1 MVDLRQS
8 LEKLTSFRPE
18 KYFITTLYL
27 RLTPED
33 RQNNKY
39 LIIYKDLVK
48 KKGKDLEALNLEKE
62 TLESVKEDIKNIQE
76 FLSEP
81 KNLEGCRGIAIF
93 SCSKLGFFE
102 YIKLPYVY
110 RNRLMFSPDP
120 LVREIAA
127 IDEELGRIA
136 ILLLDRKHIRYF
148 LMDITGIEE
157 KLDFLEPLTTR
168 AHRFHSGGALLKGA
182 EGTFQYRMPSR
193 VASPNVIQHG
203 MGEWRFYTRLKEEWH
218 KILKLAS
225 DALFEEWK
233 RVYFDKLVIGGFLEE
248 GLKQIE
254 NFLHPYVR
262 EKLVGY
268 IEITPE
274 EAKPH
279 QVWERTINLLWQ
291 RDREQEKEIINE
303 LEELKGKGLAVNG
316 TSRVLEMLAI
326 GNVRTLILPE
336 DFEKPGYLCP
346 KSHLAFLKPECPLPD
361 EKAIPLS
368 DIVDE
373 ALEEALDQK
382 ATVEVIVDKELQKKV
397 DGLAAFLRFKL

>member
-1 MVDLRQS
+1 MVDLRES
-8 LEKLTSFRPE
+8 LERLASFRSE

-27 RLTPED
+27 KLTPED

-39 LIIYKDLVK
+39 LIVYKDLVK
-48 KKGKDLEALNLEKE
+48 KKEKDMEVFYLDKEAI
-62 TLESVKEDIKNIQE
+62 ESIREDIKNIQE
-76 FLSEP
+76 FLSDP
-81 KNLEGCRGIAIF
+81 VNLKSCRGIAIF
-93 SCSKLGFFE
+93 SCSKLGLFE

-127 IDEELGRIA
+127 IDEELGRVA

-157 KLDFLEPLTTR
+157 QLDFLEPLTTR

-182 EGTFQYRMPSR
+182 EGIFQYRMPSR
-193 VASPNVIQHG
+193 VASPNVIRHG
-203 MGEWRFYTRLKEEWH
+203 MGEWRFHTRLKEEWH

-225 DALFEEWK
+225 DVLFEEWK
-233 RVYFDKLVIGGFLEE
+233 RVHFDKLIIGGFLEE

-279 QVWERTINLLWQ
+279 QVWEKALSLLWQ
-291 RDREQEKEIINE
+291 KDREQEKEIINE
-303 LEELKGKGLAVNG
+303 LEELKGRGLAVNG

-346 KSHLAFLKPECPLPD
+346 KSHLAFLKSECPLPD
-361 EKAIPLS
+361 EKAIPIS

-382 ATVEVIVDKELQKKV
+382 ATVEVIVDKELQRKV

>member
-18 KYFITTLYL
+18 KCFITTLYL

>member
-8 LEKLTSFRPE
+8 LERLASFRPE

-27 RLTPED
+27 KLTPED

-48 KKGKDLEALNLEKE
+48 KKEKDLEAFNLDKE
-62 TLESVKEDIKNIQE
+62 TLESIKDDIKNIQE
-76 FLSEP
+76 FLSDP

-93 SCSKLGFFE
+93 SCSKLGLFE

-203 MGEWRFYTRLKEEWH
+203 MGEWRFHTRLKEEWH

-233 RVYFDKLVIGGFLEE
+233 RVYFDKLIIGGFLEE

-262 EKLVGY
+262 ERLVGY

-279 QVWERTINLLWQ
+279 QVWEKTLNLLWQ
-291 RDREQEKEIINE
+291 KDREQEKEIINE

-382 ATVEVIVDKELQKKV
+382 ATVEVIIDKELQKKV